1 MHQKMHS
8 QPAVAR
14 RLSRSQASL
23 ETASPED
30 TDFEEDV
37 SEDGEE
43 EYSGRRSEDSVSD
56 PLPQHLACKGTNRIA
71 EQEKRYYAFLLR

>member
-1 MHQKMHS
+1 MHQKMHG

-14 RLSRSQASL
+14 RLSRTQASL

-37 SEDGEE
+37 SDEGEE
-43 EYSGRRSEDSVSD
+43 EYDGRRSEDSVSQ
-56 PLPQHLACKGTNRIA
+56 LFLRHVASKGTN
-71 EQEKRYYAFLLR
+71 Q